1 MILFGRGDVDGKWK
15 RRGCDESA
23 GRYVKERVGYETD
36 EGEKVLRDSHHLHYR
51 GWEVGIRYSF

>member
-1 MILFGRGDVDGKWK
+1 MISFGRGDVDGKWK

-36 EGEKVLRDSHHLHYR
+36 EGE
-51 GWEVGIRYSF
+51 